1 MSRGSKL
8 DRLAQ
13 IAELKATL
21 ARGEAANARAAADG
35 LAMKIRHLQ
44 DNRRSIAAKT
54 PDPAT
59 ARAHA
64 AWLRHCDGALRDL
77 RGQEA
82 RVRAELEGKLD
93 RARYEEGRR
102 QVLEKLKS
110 QAS

>member
-1 MSRGSKL
+1 MSRDKKL
-8 DRLAQ
+8 ERLSQ

-21 ARGEAANARAAADG
+21 AKGEAARAGATTEG

-44 DNRRSIAAKT
+44 SERRTMASEP

-59 ARAHA
+59 ARTHA

-77 RGQEA
+77 RGEEA
-82 RVRAELEGKLD
+82 RARTLLEGKLD